1 MTIIQINEQGAIAVP
16 EQKQEVQNLFKSMAG
31 KECEISLKEVN
42 EFTTLLQESIT
53 LQNQFSEMVN
63 ENDKTWTNENFAVLR
78 GKMSSCYYRLI
89 DDFAKAKSDEKTA
102 DLEMKLELEAQKTKF
117 LDLDQTPSSAATRA
131 KSTATYREK
140 ANFWLESYK
149 VRCLLEL
156 HLESLDKAMNA
167 IAGLSKH
174 DVNKLK
180 F

>member
-1 MTIIQINEQGAIAVP
+1 MTIIQINEHGAIAVP
-16 EQKQEVQNLFKSMAG
+16 EQKTEVQNLFKAMAG

-53 LQNQFSEMVN
+53 LQNHFSEMVN
-63 ENDKTWTNENFAVLR
+63 ENDRKWTNEDFAILR
-78 GKMSSCYYRLI
+78 GKMSACYYRLI

-102 DLEMKLELEAQKTKF
+102 DVDVKLELETQKTAF
-117 LDLDQTPSSAATRA
+117 LDQGQTPSTATTRA
-131 KSTATYREK
+131 KNTAIYKEK
-140 ANFWLESYK
+140 VNFWLETYK

-156 HLESLDKAMNA
+156 HLDSLNVAMNS

-174 DVNKLK
+174 DVSKLK